1 MIYYDKFDY
10 NGYKPLNLLKG
21 DFMNYCMQY
30 LKTENV
36 NLVKDMGMIPYKLY
50 ELYGF
55 NSWVSTFENGKY
67 PYLEK
72 EVKGLK
78 IDFVKRYF
86 NNYTLDG
93 TIHLWKNSKNIDI
106 LQIFHVTLSS
116 VVYAYMYKFR
126 NKKGKLY
133 LKLDCSYKL
142 PERIN
147 SLNAVGKSILKK
159 FFNKIDLIS
168 VEQEKLYDDLIEAAP
183 YLKEKLVNIPNG
195 LDFKYMKTIDVN
207 YDYDKKENII
217 LTVAR
222 IGAEEKRIDMLLE
235 AFASIDNVESLGWK
249 LHLVGPIEEGFKK
262 NIEEF
267 YCKHPALKDLV
278 VFKGNIE
285 NREEL
290 YKEYAKAK
298 IFTLTSEFESFAFV
312 FIEAAA
318 LGDVI
323 VSTDVGIARELIDGD
338 NGKVVDINDRDG
350 FKDALIKYMTQSDLK
365 ECSEKT
371 RNLCLEKFDWD
382 NIIKKLHGYLS
393 RL

>member
-1 MIYYDKFDY
+1 
-10 NGYKPLNLLKG
+10 
-21 DFMNYCMQY
+21 MNYCMQY

-55 NSWVSTFENGKY
+55 NSWVSTFENGEY

-78 IDFVKRYF
+78 IDFVKRHF

-93 TIHLWKNSKNIDI
+93 TIHLWKNSKDIDI

-116 VVYAYMYKFR
+116 VMYAYMYKLR
-126 NKKGKLY
+126 NKEGKLY

-147 SLNAVGKSILKK
+147 SLNVIGKSILKK
-159 FFNKIDLIS
+159 FFGKIDLIS
-168 VEQEKLYDDLIEAAP
+168 VEQEKLYEDLIEVAP

-195 LDFKYMKTIDVN
+195 LDFKYMKTIDVE

-235 AFASIDNVESLGWK
+235 AFASIDNIENLGWK
-249 LHLVGPIEEGFKK
+249 LHLVGPIEEDFKK

-267 YCKHPALKDLV
+267 YSKYPALKDLV

-318 LGDVI
+318 LGNVI

-338 NGKVVDINDRDG
+338 NGKVVDINDKDG
-350 FKDALIKYMTQSDLK
+350 FREALIKYMTCSDLK

-382 NIIKKLHGYLS
+382 NIIKKLHGYLVD
-393 RL
+393 L

>member
-1 MIYYDKFDY
+1 
-10 NGYKPLNLLKG
+10 
-21 DFMNYCMQY
+21 MNYCMQY

-36 NLVKDMGMIPYKLY
+36 NLIKDMGMIPYKLY

-55 NSWVSTFENGKY
+55 NSWVSTFENGEY
-67 PYLEK
+67 PYLDK

-78 IDFVKRYF
+78 IDFVKKYF

-93 TIHLWKNSKNIDI
+93 AIHLWKNAKDIDI

-116 VVYAYMYKFR
+116 VMYAYVYKLR
-126 NKKGKLY
+126 NKKGKIY

-142 PERIN
+142 PERIK
-147 SLNAVGKSILKK
+147 SLNGLGKSILKK
-159 FFNKIDLIS
+159 FFKKIDLIS
-168 VEQEKLYDDLIEAAP
+168 IEQEKLYDDLIEVTP
-183 YLKEKLVNIPNG
+183 YLKEKLVKIPNG
-195 LDFKYMKTIDVN
+195 LDFQYMSNVN
-207 YDYDKKENII
+207 VQYDYDKKENII

-235 AFASIDNVESLGWK
+235 AFASVENIETLGWQ

-267 YCKHPALKDLV
+267 YLKYPALKNLV

-285 NREEL
+285 DREEL
-290 YKEYAKAK
+290 YREYAKAK

-338 NGKVVDINDRDG
+338 NGKVVDINDKDG
-350 FKDALIKYMTQSDLK
+350 FRDALMQYMLSKDLK
-365 ECSEKT
+365 RCSEKT

-382 NIIKKLHGYLS
+382 NIIKKLYGDLS
-393 RL
+393 NL